1 MTFEYCE
8 DLKSFFSIR
17 TDPVHYNHWSLK
29 GLGCDT
35 DLQSLPV
42 IYTGKR
48 KYFLSR
54 YFPLE
59 RFITRECRN
68 HLCLMAL
75 FENLIEIKLM
85 T

>member
-1 MTFEYCE
+1 MVFEDCE

-35 DLQSLPV
+35 DLQSMPV

-48 KYFLSR
+48 KYLLSS
-54 YFPLE
+54 YCPLE
-59 RFITRECRN
+59 MFIITEGYTSVFSGP
-68 HLCLMAL
+68 LLKSDQKTL
-75 FENLIEIKLM
+75 
-85 T
+85 